1 MSQDTGSNQGVVG
14 QEVVRHNLGDHTE
27 AAEEEVL
34 HNQDPRIAEEGVLRN
49 RDPRIA
55 GEGGLHTV
63 VEEEERHNQHCM
75 KAAVEGHCIR
85 LAVSIQ
91 S

>member
-1 MSQDTGSNQGVVG
+1 
-14 QEVVRHNLGDHTE
+14 
-27 AAEEEVL
+27 
-34 HNQDPRIAEEGVLRN
+34 VLRN

-55 GEGGLHTV
+55 GEGELHTV
-63 VEEEERHNQHCM
+63 VEEEQRHNQHCM

-91 S
+91 SWIVHSWGSGHSQTKSGLVVRESSTCSLWPGCRLFPPWSLGLGS